1 MSRAPVK
8 NLVKCRHFMTNT
20 AEPVLETTST
30 VISSAVAAPILLAV
44 AALMGSVFLLEGT
57 KVFVATGIPLL
68 ILIGN
73 T

>member
-8 NLVKCRHFMTNT
+8 NLEKCRHFVTNT

-30 VISSAVAAPILLAV
+30 LSSAVAAPILLAV